1 MVKENV
7 IVGLDNGLPRNLSIG
22 IGNNELKYTLSAG
35 IDIEILL
42 IIIIIIEID

>member
-1 MVKENV
+1 MVKENI

-22 IGNNELKYTLSAG
+22 IENNELKYTLSEG

-42 IIIIIIEID
+42 LLK